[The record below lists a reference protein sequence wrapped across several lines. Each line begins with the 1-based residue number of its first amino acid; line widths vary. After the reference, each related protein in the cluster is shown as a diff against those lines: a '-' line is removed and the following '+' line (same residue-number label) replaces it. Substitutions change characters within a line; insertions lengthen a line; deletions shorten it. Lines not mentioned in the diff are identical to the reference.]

1 MTIDWYFDFLSPF
14 AYLQWPRVRALA
26 QQHPITPR
34 PVLLAALLAHHGQR
48 GPAEIA
54 AKRRFTYRHVQ
65 WQADRAGMP
74 LVFPPAHPFNPL
86 PALRLCL
93 HAGASHAAIDAL
105 FDHVWRC
112 GHRADDAASLAP
124 VASALGI
131 DDIEAALA
139 DPQAKG
145 ALRANGERAI
155 AQQVF
160 GVPTLVIDEGAEAE
174 LYWGLDATAMFEQR
188 LADPAYFA
196 SEAMRRL
203 DTLPVAAARRAS

>member
-26 QQHPITPR
+26 LAQPITPR

-48 GPAEIA
+48 GPAEID

-65 WQADRAGMP
+65 WQADRAGVP

-86 PALRLCL
+86 PALRPCL
-93 HAGASHAAIDAL
+93 HAGASLASIDAL
-105 FDHVWRC
+105 FDHVWRH
-112 GHRADDAASLAP
+112 GRRADDATALAP
-124 VASALGI
+124 VASMLGI
-131 DDIEAALA
+131 RDVDAALA
-139 DPQAKG
+139 DSQAKA

-155 AQQVF
+155 AQGVF
-160 GVPTLVIDEGAEAE
+160 GVPMFVIDDGPGPE

-188 LADPAYFA
+188 LADPAYFM
-196 SEAMRRL
+196 SDAMGRL
-203 DTLPVAAARRAS
+203 DALPVAAARRDA

>member
-14 AYLQWPRVRALA
+14 AYLQWPRVRTLA
-26 QQHPITPR
+26 QEHPITPR
-34 PVLLAALLAHHGQR
+34 PVLLAALLAHQGQR

-65 WQADRAGMP
+65 WQADRAGVP

-93 HAGASHAAIDAL
+93 HAGASQAAIDAL
-105 FDHVWRC
+105 FDHVWRH
-112 GHRADDAASLAP
+112 GRRADDAASLAP
-124 VASALGI
+124 VAAVLGI
-131 DDIEAALA
+131 DDVEAALA
-139 DPQAKG
+139 DPQAKA

-155 AQQVF
+155 AQDVF
-160 GVPTLVIDEGAEAE
+160 GVPTFVIDDGRGAE

-196 SEAMRRL
+196 SDAMRRL
-203 DTLPVAAARRAS
+203 DTLPIAAARRDT